1 LGLFGASILALYTNS
16 LTVFIAFA
24 GFFMYVVPY
33 SFGKYRTSYGT
44 LIGSIAGAAP
54 PLVGYCAVTNSF
66 DLGALLLFLIV
77 VFWQMPHFY
86 AIAIYRFNDYARAG
100 IPVLPV
106 KKGMFTTKIH
116 MVLYTITFI
125 ISALLLS
132 IMGFTGNVYL
142 TVTGLLG
149 IAWLVLCLQGF
160 KTKSDPRWA
169 RKVFLFSLIVIT
181 GVCLAMAFDTPS
193 KSQTSRG

>member
-1 LGLFGASILALYTNS
+1 
-16 LTVFIAFA
+16 
-24 GFFMYVVPY
+24 
-33 SFGKYRTSYGT
+33 
-44 LIGSIAGAAP
+44 
-54 PLVGYCAVTNSF
+54 
-66 DLGALLLFLIV
+66 
-77 VFWQMPHFY
+77 MPHFY
-86 AIAIYRFNDYARAG
+86 AIAIYRFNDYDRAG

-106 KKGMFTTKIH
+106 KKGMFITKIH
-116 MVLYTITFI
+116 MVLYTIAFI

-181 GVCLAMAFDTPS
+181 GICLAMAFDPINLFN
-193 KSQTSRG
+193 